1 MASQNTGNA
10 AYSAGGNITTVGNVA
25 GTIANVDNNGAKGQD
40 NAYFNNNSAG
50 KGRAVENFLRSHA
63 PTLGQ
68 VQPDQQLT
76 TASKFPSMIEH
87 GDPRD
92 QRYALVREMVDDN
105 GVIPGFGKYQASSA
119 DLAYIDDK
127 IKDAQEADFKAW
139 FLSQMD
145 LSTPEKQHYWQQ
157 KFPEVFQE
165 KLNLLEKQLDI
176 HYRLAKINLFGHRSM
191 DDYMLSWAIQKGYI
205 NMPRGPIFEP
215 ENLDKTDFHRGLFN
229 VKKWFA
235 GPSVYEGKT
244 IIDWKRPVGTATTAS
259 ANGGTNTPYPSF
271 QNFQDFGRAGAGYR
285 WNRPARGLF

>member
-1 MASQNTGNA
+1 MAFQNTGPKGSGDGFQSMA
-10 AYSAGGNITTVGNVA
+10 SSVGGDISK
-25 GTIANVDNNGAKGQD
+25 IDNDGARAPN

-50 KGRAVENFLRSHA
+50 KGRAVENFLRAHA

-68 VQPDQQLT
+68 VQPDNAQNGPSK
-76 TASKFPSMIEH
+76 ASLFPSMIEH
-87 GDPRD
+87 GHPAD
-92 QRYALVREMVDDN
+92 QRYALVREMVDGN
-105 GVIPGFGKYQASSA
+105 GVIPGFGQYHATSS

-139 FLSQMD
+139 FLGQMD

-176 HYRLAKINLFGHRSM
+176 HYRLAKINLFGHRTM
-191 DDYMLSWAIQKGYI
+191 EDYMLSWALQKGYI

-235 GPSVYEGKT
+235 GNGRDGKGNVV
-244 IIDWKRPVGTATTAS
+244 IDWKNPLGTAKAAETA
-259 ANGGTNTPYPSF
+259 AYPSF
-271 QNFQDFGRAGAGYR
+271 TGFRDFGVQAAGYR
-285 WNRPARGLF
+285 YNKPPAGGY

>member
-1 MASQNTGNA
+1 MATQIKTGA
-10 AYSAGGNITTVGNVA
+10 AGMPSAIVGAGGGPGGFTSPG
-25 GTIANVDNNGAKGQD
+25 GIAEID
-40 NAYFNNNSAG
+40 NAGANSTSNVLFNNNSAG

-68 VQPDQQLT
+68 VQPDKEAT
-76 TASKFPSMIEH
+76 TASLFPSMIEH

-92 QRYALVREMVDDN
+92 QRYGLVREMVDDR
-105 GVIPGFGKYQASSA
+105 GVIKGFGQYHASSA

-139 FLSQMD
+139 FLGQMD

-191 DDYMLSWAIQKGYI
+191 DDYMLQWAIQKGYI
-205 NMPRGPIFEP
+205 NIPRGPIFDP
-215 ENLDKTDFHRGLFN
+215 KNLDKTDFHRGLFN

-235 GPSVYEGKT
+235 GPSPDGSMINWANPVTGK
-244 IIDWKRPVGTATTAS
+244 R
-259 ANGGTNTPYPSF
+259 TPQKSEYPSF
-271 QNFQDFGRAGAGYR
+271 TGFGDFNNQGAGFL
-285 WNRPARGLF
+285 WNS

>member
-1 MASQNTGNA
+1 MAYQNTGPSGPQQGVVGLGDKAGNISVVDNA
-10 AYSAGGNITTVGNVA
+10 AAR
-25 GTIANVDNNGAKGQD
+25 DNRNE
-40 NAYFNNNSAG
+40 YFNNNSSG
-50 KGRAVENFLRSHA
+50 KPRAVENFLRSHA

-68 VQPDQQLT
+68 VMPDQKKT
-76 TASKFPSMIEH
+76 TASMFPSMIEH

-127 IKDAQEADFKAW
+127 IKDAQEADFKGW

-191 DDYMLSWAIQKGYI
+191 DDYMLQWALQKGYI
-205 NMPRGPIFEP
+205 NMPRGPIFQP

-235 GPSVYEGKT
+235 GPGKDNGGS
-244 IIDWKRPVGTATTAS
+244 IIDWSKPLGPAAPN
-259 ANGGTNTPYPSF
+259 ANGYPSF
-271 QNFQDFGRAGAGYR
+271 SSFADFSKVGAGFRVNKPAAGAY
-285 WNRPARGLF
+285 NY

>member
-1 MASQNTGNA
+1 MAFQNTGA
-10 AYSAGGNITTVGNVA
+10 AGQQGGSVLPLGDKAGNISV
-25 GTIANVDNNGAKGQD
+25 IDNEGARSQK
-40 NAYFNNNSAG
+40 NEYFNNNSAG

-68 VQPDQQLT
+68 VQPDQHAT
-76 TASKFPSMIEH
+76 MASRFPSMIEH

-92 QRYALVREMVDDN
+92 QRYALVREMVDGN
-105 GVIPGFGKYQASSA
+105 GVIPGFGQYHASSS

-139 FLSQMD
+139 FLGQMD

-176 HYRLAKINLFGHRSM
+176 HYRLAKINLFGHRTM
-191 DDYMLSWAIQKGYI
+191 DDYMMSWALQKGYI
-205 NMPRGPIFEP
+205 NMPRGPIFDP
-215 ENLDKTDFHRGLFN
+215 QNLDKTDFHRGLFN

-235 GPSVYEGKT
+235 GDGRDGQGRT
-244 IIDWKRPVGTATTAS
+244 IIDWKNPLGAAKKPSENVT
-259 ANGGTNTPYPSF
+259 GGVDSFYPSF
-271 QNFQDFGRAGAGYR
+271 SNFQSFGLSGAGYR
-285 WNRPARGLF
+285 YNKA

>member
-1 MASQNTGNA
+1 MTGLMDKAGAIAYIDNQGARDPNNA
-10 AYSAGGNITTVGNVA
+10 F
-25 GTIANVDNNGAKGQD
+25 
-40 NAYFNNNSAG
+40 FNNNSAG

-68 VQPDQQLT
+68 VQPDNAQGGPSK
-76 TASKFPSMIEH
+76 ASLFPSMIEH

-92 QRYALVREMVDDN
+92 QRYALVREMVDTN
-105 GVIPGFGKYQASSA
+105 GVIPGFGKYQATSA

-139 FLSQMD
+139 FLGQMD

-176 HYRLAKINLFGHRSM
+176 HYRLAKINLFGHRTM
-191 DDYMLSWAIQKGYI
+191 DDYMMSWALQKGYI
-205 NMPRGPIFEP
+205 NMPRGPIFQP

-235 GPSVYEGKT
+235 GDGRDGKGNVV
-244 IIDWKRPVGTATTAS
+244 IDWKNPLGTAQAAKS
-259 ANGGTNTPYPSF
+259 AAYPSF
-271 QNFQDFGRAGAGYR
+271 SKFQDFGLRGAG
-285 WNRPARGLF
+285 WLSNN